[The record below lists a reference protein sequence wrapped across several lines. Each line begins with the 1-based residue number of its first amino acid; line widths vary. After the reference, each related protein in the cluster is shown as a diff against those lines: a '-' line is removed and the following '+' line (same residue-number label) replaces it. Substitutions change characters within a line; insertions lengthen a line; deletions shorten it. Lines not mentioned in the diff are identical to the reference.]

1 MDPTN
6 IQGRLSRACVQL
18 QLFDLRQT
26 VRLGTWDEAMAA
38 IRALPDDVMVQLV
51 AQTFTDAEA
60 EVMLPAIRMRGH
72 WLCHV
77 GPVSEAETE
86 QVLGDIVLLAGFL
99 GCETTPTDL
108 LVVTSGATRIRREV
122 ALDPVWA
129 RAWASVNEF
138 TAYANPGFDCRLVNA
153 VVHDAHPNNVRAV
166 RSVISH
172 AFVGAH
178 TAGQACP
185 WTIAARLVCQGLL
198 LEAIYVDGVAQ
209 VATRVL

>member
-1 MDPTN
+1 MEPTD
-6 IQGRLSRACVQL
+6 ILGRLSRACIQL

-26 VRLGTWDEAMAA
+26 VRLGTWDETMAA

-60 EVMLPAIRMRGH
+60 EILLPAIRMRGH
-72 WLCHV
+72 WLCHE
-77 GPVSEAETE
+77 GPVLADEAK
-86 QVLGDIVLLAGFL
+86 QVLGDIALFAAFL

-108 LVVTSGATRIRREV
+108 LVVTSGATRIRRDV

-129 RAWASVNEF
+129 RAQATINVF
-138 TAYANPGFDCRLVNA
+138 TAEANPGFDCRLVNA

-166 RSVISH
+166 RSIISH

-178 TAGQACP
+178 TERDHP
-185 WTIAARLVCQGLL
+185 WTLPARLACQGFL
-198 LEAIYVDGVAQ
+198 LEAIYADGVAQ
-209 VATRVL
+209 VATRIL